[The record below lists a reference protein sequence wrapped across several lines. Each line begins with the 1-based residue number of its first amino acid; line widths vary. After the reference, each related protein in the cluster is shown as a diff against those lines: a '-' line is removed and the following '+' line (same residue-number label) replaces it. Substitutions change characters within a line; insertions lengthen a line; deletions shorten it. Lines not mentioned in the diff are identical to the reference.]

1 MSNVL
6 QRLHD
11 SGRRL
16 VTPEL
21 GRGEIERYPEEVV
34 RGFVEPLPRVIE
46 LDAFDEAITE
56 ILASTTKWESGEI
69 DPRAAIEIHR
79 ALPLSR
85 REAGDWGVWRYLAVV
100 HRPDFIRHRWEFRS
114 WATIQARFWRPGTR
128 PDSNTIGRLWW
139 VAELS
144 AVDGDYELTRRV
156 LVTQSLTKSIFIR
169 NLSDYRPA
177 VQAAVE
183 VLEGEPTEVAERVL
197 LRLHRYLSTMPLEGL
212 TREELVGVIRGWVE
226 E

>member
-46 LDAFDEAITE
+46 LDALDEAITE
-56 ILASTTKWESGEI
+56 ILASTTQWESGEI

-100 HRPDFIRHRWEFRS
+100 HRPDFIRIGGSSGRGPRS
-114 WATIQARFWRPGTR
+114 RRGSGVPGLGRTATRSGGCGGLRSSARRTGTT
-128 PDSNTIGRLWW
+128 S
-139 VAELS
+139 
-144 AVDGDYELTRRV
+144 
-156 LVTQSLTKSIFIR
+156 
-169 NLSDYRPA
+169 
-177 VQAAVE
+177 
-183 VLEGEPTEVAERVL
+183 
-197 LRLHRYLSTMPLEGL
+197 
-212 TREELVGVIRGWVE
+212 
-226 E
+226 